1 MYAEAVVASIVS
13 AGIGSGLD
21 VNSLVTQLVS
31 AERAPSDN
39 RLNSDTST
47 TNAQISA
54 FGALGSVMSG
64 LQTALDAFKTS
75 GADPSRTAT
84 VATGAG
90 YTASASTTAVLGSY
104 AVRVEKLAST
114 QKLQS
119 AAVASTTQVGYGTL
133 SIQVGTD
140 AKVDVT
146 IAQGKGSLA
155 DIRDAINAATGSQ
168 GVSASLVH
176 GDAGDVLVLNSS
188 RSGANGALSIT
199 TSGGDGGLSV
209 LTTGGGT
216 LTEVTSA
223 SDAEVWVDGVKRTSA
238 SNHLTDLIDGVTL
251 DLTKAQ
257 TGVDF
262 KLTVAGDPT
271 SLHGRVDAFVK
282 AYNTAVTS
290 LRAQSAAGDKDNAG
304 GPLSGD
310 ATPRA
315 IIQALRGA
323 MGTDYA
329 DMAALGLKTA
339 VDGTLTLDGSKL
351 DATLASDPGAV
362 RRAFGDGAA
371 YATSLRA
378 TLTAY
383 VGDDGL
389 IASRTKSLNDHL
401 KNIQGQ
407 RDDLDRR
414 MTQMETDYRRQ
425 FTALDSMMAQM
436 QSTSSFL
443 TQQLSSLSR

>member
-1 MYAEAVVASIVS
+1 MASIVS

-21 VNSLVTQLVS
+21 VNGLVS
-31 AERAPSDN
+31 QLMAAERAPAES

-47 TNAQISA
+47 TKTQISA
-54 FGALGSVMSG
+54 FGTLGSVLSG
-64 LQTALDAFKTS
+64 LQTALDAFKTT
-75 GADPSRTAT
+75 GADPSRKTT
-84 VATGAG
+84 VADGAG
-90 YTASASTTAVLGSY
+90 FTASASTTAVLGSY
-104 AVRVEKLAST
+104 QVRVEKIATT

-119 AAVASTTQVGYGTL
+119 AAVATGTQVGYGSL

-140 AKVDVT
+140 TAVNVSV
-146 IAQGKGSLA
+146 AQGKGTLA

-168 GVSASLVH
+168 GVTASLVH
-176 GDAGDVLVLNSS
+176 GDAGDVLVLTSS

-199 TSGGDGGLSV
+199 ASGGDGGLSV
-209 LTTGGGT
+209 LNTTGGS
-216 LTEVTSA
+216 LTEATPA
-223 SDAEVWVDGVKRTSA
+223 DDAEVWVDGVKRTSA
-238 SNHLTDLIDGVTL
+238 SNHITDLIDGVTL

-257 TGVDF
+257 TGTEF
-262 KLTVAGDPT
+262 QLTVAGDT
-271 SLHGRVDAFVK
+271 GTLHARVDAFVK
-282 AYNTAVTS
+282 AYNTAITS
-290 LRAQSAAGDKDNAG
+290 LRTQSAAGDKDTAG

-315 IIQALRGA
+315 IIQALRSA

-339 VDGTLTLDGSKL
+339 VDGTLTVDGSKL
-351 DATLASDPGAV
+351 DAALASDAGAV
-362 RRAFGDGAA
+362 RKGFGDGAA

-383 VGDDGL
+383 VGDEGL

-401 KNIQGQ
+401 KSIDEQ
-407 RDDLDRR
+407 RTALDRR
-414 MTQMETDYRRQ
+414 MDQMENDYRRQ

-443 TQQLSSLSR
+443 TQQLAALN

>member
-1 MYAEAVVASIVS
+1 MASIVS

-21 VNSLVTQLVS
+21 VNGLVSQLVA
-31 AERAPSDN
+31 AERAPTDN
-39 RLNSDTST
+39 RLNSDQST
-47 TNAQISA
+47 TKTQISA
-54 FGALGSVMSG
+54 FGALSGVMSG
-64 LQTALDAFKTS
+64 LQTALDAFKTT
-75 GADPSRTAT
+75 GADPDRKAT

-90 YTASASTTAVLGSY
+90 FTASASTTAVLGSY
-104 AVRVEKLAST
+104 QVRVEQLATT

-119 AAVASTTQVGYGTL
+119 AAVASSTQVGYGTL
-133 SIQVGTD
+133 AIKVGTD
-140 AKVDVT
+140 AAVNVS
-146 IAQGKGSLA
+146 IAQGKGTLA

-168 GVSASLVH
+168 GVTASLVH
-176 GDAGDVLVLNSS
+176 GDAGDVLVLTSP
-188 RSGANGALSIT
+188 RSGTSGALSIT
-199 TSGGDGGLSV
+199 ASGGDGGLSV
-209 LTTGGGT
+209 LNTTGGT
-216 LTEVTSA
+216 LTEATPA
-223 SDAEVWVDGVKRTSA
+223 GDAEVWVDGVKRTSA
-238 SNHLTDLIDGVTL
+238 SNHITDLIDGVTL

-262 KLTVAGDPT
+262 KLTVAGDAT
-271 SLHGRVDAFVK
+271 SLHARVDAFVK
-282 AYNTAVTS
+282 AYNTAITT
-290 LRAQSAAGDKDNAG
+290 LRTQSAAGDKDNAG

-323 MGTDYA
+323 IGSDYA
-329 DMAALGLKTA
+329 NLSTLGLKTA

-351 DATLASDPGAV
+351 DAALASDAGAV
-362 RRAFGDGAA
+362 RKAFGDSAT
-371 YATSLRA
+371 YAKSLRA

-401 KNIQGQ
+401 KNIADQ
-407 RDDLDRR
+407 RTQLDRR
-414 MTQMETDYRRQ
+414 MSQMETDYRRQ

-443 TQQLSSLSR
+443 TQQLASLNR

>member
-1 MYAEAVVASIVS
+1 VASIVS

-21 VNSLVTQLVS
+21 VNSLVTQLIS
-31 AERAPSDN
+31 AERAPTDT
-39 RLNSDTST
+39 RLNSDQST
-47 TNAQISA
+47 TKTQISA
-54 FGALGSVMSG
+54 FGALGSVLSG
-64 LQTALDAFKTS
+64 LQTALDAFKTT
-75 GADPSRTAT
+75 GADPGRKTT
-84 VATGAG
+84 VADGAG
-90 YTASASTTAVLGSY
+90 FTASASTTAVLGSY
-104 AVRVEKLAST
+104 QVRVEKLATT

-133 SIQVGTD
+133 SIQVGSDT
-140 AKVDVT
+140 AVNVT
-146 IAQGKGSLA
+146 IAQGKGTLA
-155 DIRDAINAATGSQ
+155 DIRDAINAATGTQ
-168 GVSASLVH
+168 GVGASLVH

-188 RSGANGALSIT
+188 RSGANGALTIT

-209 LTTGGGT
+209 LNTTGGT
-216 LTEVTSA
+216 LTEVTPA
-223 SDAEVWVDGVKRTSA
+223 GDAEVWVDGVKRTSA
-238 SNHLTDLIDGVTL
+238 SNHLTDLLDGVTL

-257 TGVDF
+257 SGVDF
-262 KLTVAGDPT
+262 KLSVSGDPS
-271 SLHGRVDAFVK
+271 SLHARVDAFVK
-282 AYNTAVTS
+282 AYNSAVTT
-290 LRAQSAAGDKDNAG
+290 LRTQSAAGDKDNAG

-315 IIQALRGA
+315 IIQALRSA

-329 DMAALGLKTA
+329 DMSALGLKTA

-371 YATSLRA
+371 YSTSLRA

-389 IASRTKSLNDHL
+389 IAGRTKSLNDHL
-401 KNIQGQ
+401 KNIDDQ
-407 RDDLDRR
+407 RTELNRR
-414 MTQMETDYRRQ
+414 MSQMETDYRRQ

-443 TQQLSSLSR
+443 TQQLASLNG